1 METWFHWT
9 SLQRNCV
16 YIAHMGVKKKY
27 DFVVQCTT
35 KLCFYCLLG
44 GEKVEQQKY
53 DFVIHWR
60 YNYVVYF
67 NGVIFWLLNFFPK
80 YLPPFTELLDN
91 KSSTQLTKKL
101 SQTKASSNLFLTL
114 IKKTP
119 MVQPHTHIGVWCH
132 RRAQAQRHRFG
143 QGWDHRKKWI
153 GAWVQH
159 FRSSNSHHSL

>member
-1 METWFHWT
+1 MLFQNYPSHGNMIPLNKFTTKLCLHCT
-9 SLQRNCV
+9 HGS
-16 YIAHMGVKKKY
+16 KKKY

-80 YLPPFTELLDN
+80 VSTTIYRALRQQIIHTVDKKIKPNQSFIKSFSNTDKKNTNGSATHSHWSLMPP
-91 KSSTQLTKKL
+91 SS
-101 SQTKASSNLFLTL
+101 SSPTTSFWPRLR
-114 IKKTP
+114 P
-119 MVQPHTHIGVWCH
+119 
-132 RRAQAQRHRFG
+132 
-143 QGWDHRKKWI
+143 
-153 GAWVQH
+153 
-159 FRSSNSHHSL
+159 S